1 MLEETMGEYL
11 DAITELLARI
21 EREEAGPMARA
32 ADLVADVICRDGLLH
47 VFGCGHS
54 HLAALDTFYRAG
66 GLACVSPVLDED
78 LMLHDGAA
86 KSSRME
92 KMSGIA
98 AEVYRRHDV
107 KAGDLFV
114 VISAS
119 GKNAAP
125 VEMLRAAKSS
135 RMEKM
140 PGIAAEVYRRH
151 DVKAGDLFVVI
162 SASGKNAAPVEMLRA
177 AKADGVKTVAIS
189 SSSYRAHG
197 AVLLDEADIPID
209 CKVPHGDAVIDVGG
223 AKMGGLSTYASL
235 FILNSIL
242 IEGARKAEARG
253 VKPPIYVSGNVEG
266 GAARNVALEERYL
279 GRVKHL

>member
-1 MLEETMGEYL
+1 MSQYL
-11 DAITELLARI
+11 DSITGILSCI
-21 EREEAGPMARA
+21 EREDA
-32 ADLVADVICRDGLLH
+32 AVLDCASDAVADVICRDGLVH

-86 KSSRME
+86 KSSRIE

-98 AEVYRRHDV
+98 AEVYRRHGV

-114 VISAS
+114 I
-119 GKNAAP
+119 
-125 VEMLRAAKSS
+125 
-135 RMEKM
+135 
-140 PGIAAEVYRRH
+140 
-151 DVKAGDLFVVI
+151 I

-189 SSSYRAHG
+189 SSAYRAHG

-209 CKVPHGDAVIDVGG
+209 CMVPHGDAVIEVGA

-242 IEGARKAEARG
+242 IEGAKKALARG
-253 VKPPIYVSGNVEG
+253 VMPPIYVSGNVEG
-266 GAARNVALEERYL
+266 GTARNIALEKRYF
-279 GRVKHL
+279 GRVKRL

>member
-1 MLEETMGEYL
+1 MSEYL
-11 DAITELLARI
+11 ERITGLLARI
-21 EREEAGPMARA
+21 EREESA
-32 ADLVADVICRDGLLH
+32 ALAAASDAVADVICRDGLVH

-78 LMLHDGAA
+78 LMLHDG
-86 KSSRME
+86 
-92 KMSGIA
+92 
-98 AEVYRRHDV
+98 
-107 KAGDLFV
+107 
-114 VISAS
+114 
-119 GKNAAP
+119 
-125 VEMLRAAKSS
+125 AAKSS

-189 SSSYRAHG
+189 SAAYRAHG

-209 CKVPHGDAVIDVGG
+209 CKVPHGDAVIEVG
-223 AKMGGLSTYASL
+223 ATKMGGLSTYASL

-242 IEGARKAEARG
+242 IEGAKKALARG
-253 VKPPIYVSGNVEG
+253 VTPPIYVSGNVEG
-266 GAARNVALEERYL
+266 GAARNVVLEARYF
-279 GRVKHL
+279 GRIKRL

>member
-1 MLEETMGEYL
+1 MSQYL
-11 DAITELLARI
+11 DSITGILSRI
-21 EREEAGPMARA
+21 EREDA
-32 ADLVADVICRDGLLH
+32 AVLDCASDAVADVICRDGLVH

-98 AEVYRRHDV
+98 AEVYRRHAV
-107 KAGDLFV
+107 K
-114 VISAS
+114 
-119 GKNAAP
+119 P
-125 VEMLRAAKSS
+125 
-135 RMEKM
+135 
-140 PGIAAEVYRRH
+140 
-151 DVKAGDLFVVI
+151 GDLFVVI

-209 CKVPHGDAVIDVGG
+209 CKVPHGDAVIEVGA

-242 IEGARKAEARG
+242 IEGAKKAEARG
-253 VKPPIYVSGNVEG
+253 VTPPIYTSGNVEG
-266 GAARNVALEERYL
+266 GTARNVALEERYF
-279 GRVKHL
+279 GRVKRL